1 MPRHMSPSNSEVDI
15 ETFSFTPVDEAFLQ
29 LKSHRHGLTEEDS
42 AARLLEYGKNVV
54 STKKPPNL
62 LIIGARA
69 FCGWFNILLLIVA
82 IMSVASQPPDWSSFT
97 IVMVILL
104 IATCIQFFQDCAG
117 TAAAIKLQAAVSTTV
132 RVCRFESFESH
143 QDVMIDQKHLVPGDI
158 IYIDPG
164 DTIPADCLLIEA
176 YDLSIGQSGLTGES
190 EPQRKSN
197 SCPIAE
203 SSTDIL
209 ELENI
214 LWAASNAISGHG
226 RALVVKTG
234 NGMQTPRCLGHTDSY
249 CSQIPTLLKSQSS

>member
-1 MPRHMSPSNSEVDI
+1 MSPSNSKVDI

-29 LKSHRHGLTEEDS
+29 LKSHPHGLTEEDS
-42 AARLLEYGKNVV
+42 AARLLEYGENVM
-54 STKKPPNL
+54 STKKPPNRL
-62 LIIGARA
+62 TIGARA
-69 FCGWFNILLLIVA
+69 FCGWFNILLLIVV

-117 TAAAIKLQAAVSTTV
+117 TAAAIKLQAAVSTTI

-143 QDVMIDQKHLVPGDI
+143 QDAMIDQKHLVPGDI

-197 SCPIAE
+197 CCPIAE

-214 LWAASNAISGHG
+214 LWTASNAISGHG

-234 NGMQTPRCLGHTDSY
+234 DGMQTPRCLDHADSY